1 MKRLPFTEGAGGG
14 GGAIPGGQSIHRRGT
29 PQLGLVTCFTQRDF
43 DGFFRG
49 P

>member
-1 MKRLPFTEGAGGG
+1 MHRLPFTEGAGGG
-14 GGAIPGGQSIHRRGT
+14 GGAISSDQSIHCRGA
-29 PQLGLVTCFTQRDF
+29 PHFGLFTCFTQRDF